1 MKADKTMNPYFYLTG
16 WILIG
21 LAAGYALLESVFHL
35 HLIER
40 VPPCAFHVVT
50 GLYCPGCSF
59 LKNTGMYCPGCG
71 GTRAVFALLR
81 GKILR
86 SVYFHPVVL
95 YTAAVGGWF
104 MISQT
109 IERLSR
115 GKLKIGLN
123 FRTVYLWIALI
134 LIVAN
139 FVIKNAVLLAAGTA
153 LLG

>member
-50 GLYCPGCSF
+50 GL
-59 LKNTGMYCPGCG
+59 YCPGCG